1 MERLTLQDVEL
12 YRNLGN
18 KIESLAKDFY
28 NKYIVNNTTYE
39 YLGWELLDTNEIII
53 NFSFIDYRGERSHD
67 TYTLS
72 ISELNDDVI
81 FII

>member
-1 MERLTLQDVEL
+1 MERLTLQDVKL
-12 YRNLGN
+12 YRDLGD
-18 KIESLAKDFY
+18 KIESLTKDFY

-39 YLGWELLDTNEIII
+39 YLGWELLDTNEIVI
-53 NFSFIDYRGERSHD
+53 NFSFINHHYKRCHD

-81 FII
+81 FTI

>member
-12 YRNLGN
+12 YRNLGD
-18 KIESLAKDFY
+18 KIENLAKDFY

-53 NFSFIDYRGERSHD
+53 NFSFINYHDERCYD

-72 ISELNDDVI
+72 ISELNNDDI

>member
-18 KIESLAKDFY
+18 KIESLAKYFY

-53 NFSFIDYRGERSHD
+53 NFSFIDYHGERCHD
-67 TYTLS
+67 TYTLT
-72 ISELNDDVI
+72 INELNEMFFD
-81 FII
+81 

>member
-1 MERLTLQDVEL
+1 MEGLTLQDVEL

-39 YLGWELLDTNEIII
+39 YLGWKLLDTNEIII
-53 NFSFIDYRGERSHD
+53 NFSFIDYHDEQCYD
-67 TYTLS
+67 TYTLT
-72 ISELNDDVI
+72 INELNDDII
-81 FII
+81 FKI